1 MQDRQKLPTQLKIL
15 KHMTEPKCIKE
26 LCNDTGLT
34 YSTVACSLRALVKRG
49 EVTLDQQNPRNIMWT
64 RINKLDEYEGE
75 EPLPAV
81 APESP
86 FNWRGKPSIFVEGK
100 EARKFSECALNSVRK
115 PTDPG
120 NRQHIHLPG
129 SAPYM
134 RTEGSVGTEWDHIPT
149 AKARGVYA
157 R

>member
-1 MQDRQKLPTQLKIL
+1 MQDRRKRPAQLKIL
-15 KHMTEPKCIKE
+15 KHMTEPKRIKD

-34 YSTVACSLRALVKRG
+34 YSTVAYALRALVKRG
-49 EVTLDQQNPRNIMWT
+49 DVTLNQWNPHNILWT

-81 APESP
+81 ASESP
-86 FNWRGKPSIFVEGK
+86 FNWQGKSSIFVEGK
-100 EARKFSECALNSVRK
+100 DARKFSECAMNSVRK
-115 PTDPG
+115 PTDPS

-129 SAPYM
+129 SAPYV
-134 RTEGSVGTEWDHIPT
+134 RVEGSVGTEWGNVP
-149 AKARGVYA
+149 APKARVVYA

>member
-1 MQDRQKLPTQLKIL
+1 MQDRQKRPAQLKIL
-15 KHMTEPKCIKE
+15 KHMTEPKCIKD

-34 YSTVACSLRALVKRG
+34 YSKVDRALRTLVKRG
-49 EVTLDQQNPRNIMWT
+49 DVTLDRWNQRNIMWV
-64 RINKLDEYEGE
+64 RVNKPDEPEGE
-75 EPLPAV
+75 EPAAAV
-81 APESP
+81 APENP
-86 FNWRGKPSIFVEGK
+86 FNWRGKSSIFVEGK
-100 EARKFSECALNSVRK
+100 DARKFSDCALNSVRK

-134 RTEGSVGTEWDHIPT
+134 RTEGSVGTEWGNVP
-149 AKARGVYA
+149 APKARAVYA